1 MLKQTVAVTRM
12 NLESL
17 GSRAGSS
24 ATVVVGS
31 AAVIAVLLGLLAMSA
46 GFRSALVETAKAD
59 RGLILRHGSNN
70 EMDGWI
76 GLEELA
82 ILEAHEGFAVV
93 SGEVYTTLTVP
104 KRGAGTAVDVVSRG
118 VTAAAFA
125 LRPEVR
131 IVSGRTLVPGRN
143 EVIVGASAER
153 QYSGLDVGDSVQA
166 RTATLEVV
174 GHFVA
179 EGAAAESEIWMD
191 RAIAQSVF
199 RRASAVSVARVKL
212 APDVDVKTLNRRLAA
227 DPRLTST
234 LIPEQEFFAAQ
245 SASRAAL
252 IDAFAY
258 LIAGIMALGSVFGAL
273 ATMFTAV
280 SRRSVEIAT
289 LRALG
294 FHAVPVVVSVL
305 VEATV
310 LALAGGVL
318 GAAVVYATLDGYTA
332 STLNP
337 AAGSQLAFAF
347 RVTPESIWLGLGWA
361 LALGVIGGMAP
372 AVRAARMPITTVL
385 RGA

>member
-1 MLKQTVAVTRM
+1 MGV
-12 NLESL
+12 
-17 GSRAGSS
+17 
-24 ATVVVGS
+24 S
-31 AAVIAVLLGLLAMSA
+31 AA
-46 GFRSALVETAKAD
+46 
-59 RGLILRHGSNN
+59 
-70 EMDGWI
+70 
-76 GLEELA
+76 
-82 ILEAHEGFAVV
+82 
-93 SGEVYTTLTVP
+93 
-104 KRGAGTAVDVVSRG
+104 
-118 VTAAAFA
+118 
-125 LRPEVR
+125 
-131 IVSGRTLVPGRN
+131 
-143 EVIVGASAER
+143 R
-153 QYSGLDVGDSVQA
+153 QYAALDVGDTVQA

-179 EGAAAESEIWMD
+179 EGTAAESEIWMD

-199 RRASAVSVARVKL
+199 RRTATVSVARVKL
-212 APDVDVKTLNRRLAA
+212 APDVEVKALNQRLAA
-227 DPRLTST
+227 DPRLSGT
-234 LIPEQEFFAAQ
+234 LIPEQEFFAGQ

-294 FHAVPVVVSVL
+294 FHAVPVVISVL

-310 LALAGGVL
+310 LALAGGIL
-318 GAAVVYATLDGYTA
+318 GAAVAYAVLDGYTA

-361 LALGVIGGMAP
+361 IALGVVGGTAP
-372 AVRAARMPITTVL
+372 AMRAARLPITTVL
-385 RGA
+385 RGPECSHRGSSRQHNDRHHRGNPWGSGRKPLTSDDGPVTKGFHEHPRVTVTIPCAILIRILRNHLSRLRTLRTYGPLSDPWPPDGGACSARKWAL